1 MSLVKVEGK
10 SEQGLFLGEEGRQL
24 VVANNSVVA
33 MQAISNVWL
42 TGPTFDMLILD
53 STGTAMTPTP
63 TDGMPLT
70 VALGDS
76 RHPARYYNFQAVG
89 SPIVAPTAH
98 GPGVRM
104 QAILNKPKL
113 YHGVCKKAVVGTS
126 SFAIASLAQECG
138 LTFQVDSSDNDSMKW
153 LPMGRKYG
161 EFMGNIASHG
171 WFGEDSA
178 ASVVAVTLDGE
189 VRYRSL
195 AKLAKAKPKF
205 SFYYGVDRPKGNNNY
220 VAYDMKVE
228 DLSTAGIGQL
238 GYSATRTRV
247 SMAGEVERY
256 DGVNVTQNNERVNVS
271 SKIREEVGVSRVML
285 GAPDCGNT
293 HANYDRAEYQNLR
306 YRGTFGRQ
314 IALVV
319 AQSTQAAA
327 EDSDYDNPLRQGPDL
342 LDPVAVYY
350 LDPRTK
356 EPKVTFGVI
365 SARTVAIVN
374 GFYVERFNIAYQG
387 EDSDVIQ

>member
-1 MSLVKVEGK
+1 MSSTKVEGK
-10 SEQGLFLGEEGRQL
+10 SEHSLFIGDEGREL
-24 VVANNSVVA
+24 NIPINSIIA

-42 TGPTFDMLILD
+42 TGPTFDVLLLD
-53 STGTAMTPTP
+53 STGTTMTPTP
-63 TDGMPLT
+63 TDGMRI
-70 VALGDS
+70 AIAMGDS
-76 RHPARYYNFQAVG
+76 KHPTRTFNFQHVG
-89 SPIVAPTAH
+89 SPMAEATPR
-98 GPGVRM
+98 GPGIRM
-104 QAILNKPKL
+104 SAILNKPKL
-113 YHGVCKKAVVGTS
+113 YHGVCTKAVVGTS

-161 EFMGNIASHG
+161 EFLANIASHG

-195 AKLAKAKPKF
+195 AKLAKSKPKF

-220 VAYDMKVE
+220 TAYDMKTE
-228 DLSTAGIGQL
+228 DLSTVGIGQL

-247 SMAGEVERY
+247 NMSGEIQRW
-256 DGVNVTQNNERVNVS
+256 DGVNVTQNNERINVS
-271 SKIREEVGVSRVML
+271 SKIRDAVGVSRVML

-293 HANYDRAEYQNLR
+293 HAHYDQAEYQNLR

-314 IALVV
+314 HAIVV

-356 EPKVTFGVI
+356 EPKVTFGII

-387 EDSDVIQ
+387 EDSDVIL